1 MSSGRINPGK
11 LERRASDQRREE
23 IDRRGADGNQPERRE
38 GHDRRG
44 PDLGPPDRREVL
56 DRRYLEAGPPCG
68 WKDRRR
74 SAERRV
80 PEVIE
85 ASFAEWV
92 RLRATLSFHAEP
104 AKEATAV
111 HLDFDEAVRC
121 EKHRR

>member
-11 LERRASDQRREE
+11 LERRASDQRRADV
-23 IDRRGADGNQPERRE
+23 DRRGAEGNHPERRE
-38 GHDRRG
+38 GLDRRG
-44 PDLGPPDRREVL
+44 LDLGPPDRREVL
-56 DRRYLEAGPPCG
+56 DRRYREAGPPCG

-92 RLRATLSFHAEP
+92 RLRATLSFHTEQS
-104 AKEATAV
+104 KDSVAV
-111 HLDFDEAVRC
+111 HVEFDEAVRG